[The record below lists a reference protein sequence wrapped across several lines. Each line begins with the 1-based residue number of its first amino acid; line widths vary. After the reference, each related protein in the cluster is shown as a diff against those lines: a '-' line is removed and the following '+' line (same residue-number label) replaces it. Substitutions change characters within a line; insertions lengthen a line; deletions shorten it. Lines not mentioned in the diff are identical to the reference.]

1 MRKQAAALIMAL
13 MLMCAWGMGMAE
25 SRPLL
30 YLVEDAEGHR
40 IYLLGTIHVAGEST
54 YPLSEAVE
62 NAYAE
67 AEVLAVEV
75 DLYAYAN
82 DPGLALRYAAL
93 LAYPPEDSAKNHL
106 SEETYALGVEKLGES
121 ELVLNR
127 MRTAGWLSLAARYA
141 YDQAG
146 LSPETGV
153 DLHLLTRAHQ
163 DGKAIDELEGIESQI
178 EVLLALPDSVVE
190 EQLVQYLENPA
201 LCGASI
207 RMMLTAWEQGAE
219 GTLRVFV
226 AQDASLPTADADR
239 QDYQDTLYHDRDDGF
254 FTAAEGYLREGR
266 TALIAV
272 GAAHVIGAGGLKDQ
286 FTAAGYTVTEI
297 GR

>member
-1 MRKQAAALIMAL
+1 MRKQATALIMAL

-40 IYLLGTIHVAGEST
+40 IYLLGTIHVGGEST

-67 AEVLAVEV
+67 AEVLAVEL

-82 DPGLALRYAAL
+82 DPELAAQSAELW
-93 LAYPPEDSAKNHL
+93 AYPPEDSAKNHL

-121 ELVLNR
+121 EEDLDRL
-127 MRTAGWLSLAARYA
+127 RTAGWLSLAMKYA
-141 YDQAG
+141 YEQTG
-146 LSPETGV
+146 LSPELGA
-153 DLHLLTRAHQ
+153 DLHLLTRAHE
-163 DGKAIDELEGIESQI
+163 DGKPIDELEGYESQM

-190 EQLVQYLENPA
+190 EQLVQLLKNPA

-207 RMMLTAWEQGAE
+207 RMMLTAWEQGME

-226 AQDASLPTADADR
+226 AQDASLPAADAER

-286 FTAAGYTVTEI
+286 FIAAGYTVTEI

>member
-40 IYLLGTIHVAGEST
+40 IYLLGTIHVDGEST
-54 YPLSEAVE
+54 YPLSRAVE
-62 NAYAE
+62 EAYKE
-67 AEVLAVEV
+67 AEVLAVEM

-82 DPGLALRYAAL
+82 DPELSAHSADL

-106 SEETYALGVEKLGES
+106 SEEIYALGVEKLGQS
-121 ELVLNR
+121 EETLDRLR
-127 MRTAGWLSLAARYA
+127 PAGWLSLAARYA
-141 YDQAG
+141 FEQAG

-226 AQDASLPTADADR
+226 AQDASLPTADAER